1 MIVEPPTADF
11 VTVIEDTELNQVV
24 GSATM
29 VIERKFIHKCATVN
43 R

>member
-1 MIVEPPTADF
+1 MKSMRGTYF